1 MIIVSSKVTSMD
13 RGSTLAFQNEIIKPE
28 NMPVHLASVHLDSE
42 TLYMNDSYKTINY
55 SGNDYL
61 GVGYFMGFSDI
72 EEAAE
77 VMVSSMTLSLSGI
90 DKTMINLVLNN
101 NYINRVVRIY
111 TAFLDVD
118 SHVLVIDP
126 VLIFEG
132 KMDTPTISEDPDGGT
147 STVSVSA
154 TNSWVDFDRKTG
166 RHANDVEQQRLYPGD
181 RGFEFAYRNTSKLL
195 WNKGWT

>member
-1 MIIVSSKVTSMD
+1 MN

-28 NMPVHLASVHLDSE
+28 NMPVHLVSVHLDSE
-42 TLYMNDSYKTINY
+42 ILYMNDSYKTINY
-55 SGNDYL
+55 DSNDYL

-111 TAFLDVD
+111 TAFLNVN
-118 SHVLVIDP
+118 SHVLVISP

-132 KMDTPTISEDPDGGT
+132 KMDTPTISEDPDGGK

-166 RHANDVEQQRLYPGD
+166 RHANDIEQQRLYSGD